1 MQSGLWQDDR
11 SVSRQFFPRKETN
24 ASGHFGATAMK
35 PIRLMAGFFTVGIWT
50 LLSRVMGFV
59 RDILIAAYL
68 GTGPVAEAFLVAF
81 SLPNLFRR
89 FFAEGAFNM
98 AFVPMFSKKVE
109 GDDGAHRFAQDAF
122 VGLGGILT
130 VFTVIGVI
138 LMPALVAMMASG
150 FIGTERFDLAVY
162 YGRIAFPYILFIS
175 LTALLS
181 GVLNATGRFTA
192 AAAAP
197 VLLNIIFVLALIITA
212 FTCTCAGPDGQ
223 AVIGR
228 SLAYAVPLAG
238 IAQLVLVWF
247 AAKRSGYALRIGMPK
262 ITPELKKLAMIAAP
276 AALAGGVVQINLLV
290 GRQVASFFEGAVA
303 WLNYADRLY
312 QLPLGVVGIAIGV
325 VLLPD
330 LSRRLRAD
338 DEVGGR
344 DAFNRA
350 SEISLALTIPASV
363 ALMVIP
369 LPLVSVLFE
378 RGAFTSD
385 DTAATAL
392 AVAIYG
398 LGLPAFVLQKTL
410 QPLFFAREDT
420 KRPFYYA
427 LVAML
432 LNAALAIGL
441 SPLIGFAAAA
451 IGTTLTGWAMVVL
464 LIRGTGTMGDAAKFD
479 ARFKRRLGWIVLAA
493 FGMGLILL
501 VAATVMKPFFGVA
514 TVRYLALLILV
525 LIGIVS
531 YFGIG
536 HLLGAFK
543 LSEFRRNLR
552 G

>member
-1 MQSGLWQDDR
+1 
-11 SVSRQFFPRKETN
+11 
-24 ASGHFGATAMK
+24 MK
-35 PIRLMAGFFTVGIWT
+35 PVRLMAGFFTVGIWT

-59 RDILIAAYL
+59 RDIMIAAFL
-68 GTGPVAEAFLVAF
+68 GTGPVAEAFLIAF

-109 GDDGAHRFAQDAF
+109 GDDDPHRFAEDAF
-122 VGLGGILT
+122 VGLGAILT

-138 LMPALVAMMASG
+138 FMPALVTLMASG
-150 FIGTERFDLAVY
+150 FLGTERFDLAVY

-197 VLLNIIFVLALIITA
+197 VLLNIIFVLALVVTGFA
-212 FTCTCAGPDGQ
+212 CDCTGKDGQ
-223 AVIGR
+223 TVIGQ
-228 SLAYAVPLAG
+228 SLAFAVPLAG
-238 IAQLVLVWF
+238 IAQLAVVWI
-247 AAKRSGYALRIGMPK
+247 AAKRAGYALRISRPK
-262 ITPELKKLAMIAAP
+262 MTPELKRLAIIAAP

-290 GRQVASFFEGAVA
+290 GRQVASFFDGAVA
-303 WLNYADRLY
+303 WLSYADRLY

-330 LSRRLRAD
+330 LSRRLRAG
-338 DEVGGR
+338 DETGGR

-363 ALMVIP
+363 ALMAIP

-378 RGAFTSD
+378 RGAFTST
-385 DTAATAL
+385 DTTATAL

-420 KRPFYYA
+420 RRPFYYA
-427 LVAML
+427 VIAML

-441 SPLIGFAAAA
+441 APLIGFAAAA
-451 IGTTLTGWAMVVL
+451 IGTSITGWAMVVL
-464 LIRGTGTMGDAAKFD
+464 LVRGARTMGDAARFD
-479 ARFKRRLGWIVLAA
+479 ARFKQRMVRIVLAA
-493 FGMGLILL
+493 LGMGVILM
-501 VAATVMKPFFGVA
+501 VASAIMTPLFGIATV
-514 TVRYLALLILV
+514 
-525 LIGIVS
+525 
-531 YFGIG
+531 
-536 HLLGAFK
+536 
-543 LSEFRRNLR
+543 
-552 G
+552 

>member
-1 MQSGLWQDDR
+1 
-11 SVSRQFFPRKETN
+11 
-24 ASGHFGATAMK
+24 MK

-68 GTGPVAEAFLVAF
+68 GTGPVAEAFLIAF

-98 AFVPMFSKKVE
+98 AFVPMFSKKVKGGE
-109 GDDGAHRFAQDAF
+109 GARRFAQDAF

-138 LMPALVAMMASG
+138 FMPALVTMMASG

-181 GVLNATGRFTA
+181 GVLNATGRFAA

-197 VLLNIIFVLALIITA
+197 VLLNVIFVVAMLAVGL
-212 FTCTCAGPDGQ
+212 TCDCGNAAGQQTIGQ
-223 AVIGR
+223 A
-228 SLAYAVPLAG
+228 LAYAVPLAG
-238 IAQLVLVWF
+238 VAQLIVVWI
-247 AAKRSGYALRIGMPK
+247 AAKRAGYTLRIGVPRL
-262 ITPELKKLAMIAAP
+262 TPELKRLAIIAAP

-290 GRQVASFFEGAVA
+290 GRQVASFFDGAVA

-330 LSRRLRAD
+330 LSRRLQAGD
-338 DEVGGR
+338 VAGGR

-350 SEISLALTIPASV
+350 SEISLALTIPAAV
-363 ALMVIP
+363 ALMAIP

-427 LVAML
+427 LIAMV

-441 SPLIGFAAAA
+441 SPLIGFSAAA
-451 IGTTLTGWAMVVL
+451 IGTSLTGWAMVL
-464 LIRGTGTMGDAAKFD
+464 LLLNGTRTMEDAAKFD
-479 ARFKRRLGWIVLAA
+479 ARFKTRLVRIIGAALA
-493 FGMGLILL
+493 MGLILII
-501 VAATVMKPFFGVA
+501 AATIMKPFFGMA
-514 TVRYLALLILV
+514 TVRYIALLILI

-536 HLLGAFK
+536 HLIGAFK
-543 LSEFRRNLR
+543 LAEFRRNLR
-552 G
+552 R

>member
-1 MQSGLWQDDR
+1 
-11 SVSRQFFPRKETN
+11 
-24 ASGHFGATAMK
+24 MK
-35 PIRLMAGFFTVGIWT
+35 PVRLMAGFFTVGIWT

-59 RDILIAAYL
+59 RDIMIAAFL
-68 GTGPVAEAFLVAF
+68 GTGPVAEAFLIAF

-109 GDDGAHRFAQDAF
+109 GDDDPHRFAEDAF
-122 VGLGGILT
+122 VGLGAILT

-138 LMPALVAMMASG
+138 FMPALVTLMASG
-150 FIGTERFDLAVY
+150 FLGTERFDLAVY

-197 VLLNIIFVLALIITA
+197 VLLNVIFVLALVVTGVA
-212 FTCTCAGPDGQ
+212 CDCTGPDGQ
-223 AVIGR
+223 TIIGQ
-228 SLAYAVPLAG
+228 SLAFAVPLAG
-238 IAQLVLVWF
+238 IAQLAVVWIS
-247 AAKRSGYALRIGMPK
+247 AKRAGYALRISRPK
-262 ITPELKKLAMIAAP
+262 MTPELKRLAIIAAP

-290 GRQVASFFEGAVA
+290 GRQVASFFDGAVA
-303 WLNYADRLY
+303 WLSYADRLY

-330 LSRRLRAD
+330 LSRRLRAG
-338 DEVGGR
+338 DETGGR

-363 ALMVIP
+363 ALMAIP

-427 LVAML
+427 VIAML

-441 SPLIGFAAAA
+441 APLIGFAAAA
-451 IGTTLTGWAMVVL
+451 IGTSITGWAMVVL
-464 LIRGTGTMGDAAKFD
+464 LVRGARTMGDAARFD
-479 ARFKRRLGWIVLAA
+479 ARFKQRMVRIVLAA
-493 FGMGLILL
+493 LGMGVILM
-501 VAATVMKPFFGVA
+501 VASAIMTPLFGIA
-514 TVRYLALLILV
+514 TVRYLALLVLV
-525 LIGIVS
+525 LIGIIS

-536 HLLGAFK
+536 HLIGAFK

-552 G
+552 R